1 MTQILGFA
9 GKKQSGK
16 NTACNYI
23 LALKLAELGVS
34 KNVRISQENKVEVT
48 DIFGEGK
55 EGEEWFEF
63 SDKNLNVTKLFND
76 SLGRYIKIYG
86 LADTLKDMCVDV
98 LGLSESQAYGTDQDK
113 NSPTDIRWENMPNII
128 NAFFLTFCR

>member
-48 DIFGEGK
+48 DIFGEEK
-55 EGEEWFEF
+55 EGE
-63 SDKNLNVTKLFND
+63 V
-76 SLGRYIKIYG
+76 
-86 LADTLKDMCVDV
+86 
-98 LGLSESQAYGTDQDK
+98 Q
-113 NSPTDIRWENMPNII
+113 
-128 NAFFLTFCR
+128 